1 MSLNNADLDNPQEVL
16 DSINN
21 QMKEYY
27 RNMDYYDQ
35 DLDGLVKL
43 GSRVA
48 TLFWF
53 IASEEAKAT
62 AKLDLLKAQL
72 HTNFKEGED
81 KLTIPDIE
89 SKIKQATHEDNVYAK
104 SLTNAL
110 RAMDRIL
117 TQVAIRI
124 KNLRKERLDSDN
136 PIR

>member
-1 MSLNNADLDNPQEVL
+1 MSLSNADLDNPQEVL
-16 DSINN
+16 DSINS

-43 GSRVA
+43 GSRIS

-53 IASEEAKAT
+53 IASEEAKAS
-62 AKLDLLKAQL
+62 AKLDLLKAEMYSSL
-72 HTNFKEGED
+72 KESHD
-81 KLTIPDIE
+81 KMTIPDIE
-89 SKIKQATHEDNVYAK
+89 SQVQQASHEENVYSK
-104 SLTNAL
+104 SLANAL
-110 RAMDRIL
+110 RAMDRFL
-117 TQVAIRI
+117 TQVSIRI